1 MFVTTGIL
9 GVLAVTMVKVSA
21 LHLFMV
27 IFENQRFHQVT
38 YAVMWLIISYGVA
51 LNITTFVSCRPF
63 AFNWDKTIKDGVC
76 VDTSKYFLAQS
87 ISGVLLDAL
96 VVALPMPMLW
106 GLKMRVQ
113 KKISLTCIF
122 GMGIL

>member
-1 MFVTTGIL
+1 MFVVIEVLGI
-9 GVLAVTMVKVSA
+9 LAVTLVKVSA

-27 IFENQRFHQVT
+27 IFENRRFHQVA
-38 YAVMWLIISYGVA
+38 YAVLCFIILYGIA
-51 LNITTFVSCRPF
+51 FTITTFASCRPF
-63 AFNWDKTIKDGVC
+63 AFNWDKTMKDGVC
-76 VDTSKYFLAQS
+76 VDTSKYFVAQTT
-87 ISGVLLDAL
+87 SGVLLDAL